1 MVLLDWF
8 FFGRIFRSVHLALFW
23 GESWRKWSF
32 YSLLALKGYKKSRDV
47 AKVKHFSFFQSSYQI
62 RLTPSFQVL
71 ELLRVERASILDPG
85 NPDCKRAMVQPSTT
99 MATDMMVKN
108 FFIAQ
113 CFAIWLYSFIFVHL
127 GEFHNGFKHG
137 YGKFTVTT
145 NNDVYTGTF
154 DRGVRHGEVGI

>member
-1 MVLLDWF
+1 MFLCTHFVITPFSEVEICPKVFNRPEFHFSEVYF
-8 FFGRIFRSVHLALFW
+8 FQTWYF
-23 GESWRKWSF
+23 
-32 YSLLALKGYKKSRDV
+32 
-47 AKVKHFSFFQSSYQI
+47 KVKHFSFFQSSCQI